1 MPPFWGVL
9 LGRQRQRRRRDA
21 KAPSGFSLS
30 SEAAAAAEVQAAAE
44 AAAGSGAAAGE
55 CGVRRITGRGMEGG
69 KREAGG
75 RRRGAGPVRA
85 ATGHRALRAR
95 SLPVPRTP
103 GTRPRTA
110 RNSGPIRVRLARVPA
125 PRETRPPRG
134 HALTPCPLPSRSRP
148 PGLGSYKGPESSF
161 RVPCA
166 RSQLSARGASSLTL
180 PPHVFLV
187 STPGGAPD
195 SRSCKAALLS
205 NLPSSSRP
213 GSALARP
220 TPHIRCSPS
229 QGLVAGLSS
238 RTQERRPLCFLR

>member
-9 LGRQRQRRRRDA
+9 LWRRRQWQRRRRRDA
-21 KAPSGFSLS
+21 EAPPGFSLS
-30 SEAAAAAEVQAAAE
+30 SEAAAAAEAQAAAE

-55 CGVRRITGRGMEGG
+55 CRGPRITGRGMEGG

-110 RNSGPIRVRLARVPA
+110 RNSGPIRVRLARAPA

-134 HALTPCPLPSRSRP
+134 LAPAPLP
-148 PGLGSYKGPESSF
+148 F
-161 RVPCA
+161 A
-166 RSQLSARGASSLTL
+166 FTL
-180 PPHVFLV
+180 QAPRAWFLHR
-187 STPGGAPD
+187 TPV
-195 SRSCKAALLS
+195 LLF
-205 NLPSSSRP
+205 
-213 GSALARP
+213 GSAVRD
-220 TPHIRCSPS
+220 PS
-229 QGLVAGLSS
+229 CLPQM
-238 RTQERRPLCFLR
+238 PLP

>member
-95 SLPVPRTP
+95 SLPVSRTP

-134 HALTPCPLPSRSRP
+134 HALTPLPFAFTLQAPRAWFLQGTGVVLSGSLCEIPAVCPRCLFPDPAAPRV
-148 PGLGSYKGPESSF
+148 LGVHPWGCPRF
-161 RVPCA
+161 P
-166 RSQLSARGASSLTL
+166 
-180 PPHVFLV
+180 
-187 STPGGAPD
+187 
-195 SRSCKAALLS
+195 LL
-205 NLPSSSRP
+205 
-213 GSALARP
+213 
-220 TPHIRCSPS
+220 
-229 QGLVAGLSS
+229 
-238 RTQERRPLCFLR
+238 